1 MNKIPRICGI
11 ALVIGF
17 FLPFVSIMGVSCS
30 GLDLVKMGSGGNP
43 MGGMMEGMGGKDDSD
58 GGSMGGGPDKPPTWQ
73 LQIIALIPLVGLVSA
88 IANKKAVYYVCGAVP
103 VLIFGFYVISSSGD
117 VFKMMGIGAWL
128 CFAAGIAMLS
138 TTSRMPSP
146 AMAMEDG
153 GGGLDPG
160 GGDAGQ

>member
-1 MNKIPRICGI
+1 
-11 ALVIGF
+11 
-17 FLPFVSIMGVSCS
+17 
-30 GLDLVKMGSGGNP
+30 MGSGGNP